1 MNIAPK
7 VLTKAEQHLYDS
19 TEAWHLKLG
28 KSQEEASGEAIKKI
42 DSIRNTK
49 TNCYDQ

>member
-7 VLTKAEQHLYDS
+7 VLTRAEQYLYDS
-19 TEAWHLKLG
+19 TEAWHLKHG

-42 DSIRNTK
+42 DSLRQTK
-49 TNCYDQ
+49 TNCHGQ